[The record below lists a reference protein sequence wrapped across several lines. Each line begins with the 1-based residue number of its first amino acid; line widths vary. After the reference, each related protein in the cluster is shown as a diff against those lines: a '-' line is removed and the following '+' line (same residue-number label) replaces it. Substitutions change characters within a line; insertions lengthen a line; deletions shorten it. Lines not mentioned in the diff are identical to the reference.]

1 MPDFCYDHVHLISPD
16 PLKTSAFYE
25 NMFGAR
31 RANVADTEM
40 GTMVRL
46 EIGTSVINI
55 MPPRK
60 RLLLPSSSRTA
71 YGIEH
76 FGLRTDNLMQA
87 VANLKA
93 KDVRFALDIIEPQ
106 PGFKTSFLV
115 APEDVLIELF
125 EDKN

>member
-1 MPDFCYDHVHLISPD
+1 MSEYLYDHVHLISPD

-25 NMFGAR
+25 YMFAAR
-31 RANVADTEM
+31 RANIAETEM

-46 EIGTSVINI
+46 EIGSSVINI

-60 RLLLPSSSRTA
+60 QLIIPSPSGNV

-76 FGLRTDNLMQA
+76 FGLKTDNLVQA
-87 VANLKA
+87 VAELKA
-93 KDVRFALDIIEPQ
+93 KDVRFAVDIVEPK

-115 APEDVLIELF
+115 APENVLIELF
-125 EDKN
+125 EEK

>member
-1 MPDFCYDHVHLISPD
+1 MPDYWYDHVHLISPD

-25 NMFGAR
+25 DMFGAR
-31 RANVADTEM
+31 RANVTEMQM

-46 EIGTSVINI
+46 EIGSSVINI

-60 RLLLPSSSRTA
+60 QLIIPSASGNVYS
-71 YGIEH
+71 IEH
-76 FGLRTDNLMQA
+76 FGLKTDNLVQA

-115 APEDVLIELF
+115 APENVLIELF
-125 EDKN
+125 EEND